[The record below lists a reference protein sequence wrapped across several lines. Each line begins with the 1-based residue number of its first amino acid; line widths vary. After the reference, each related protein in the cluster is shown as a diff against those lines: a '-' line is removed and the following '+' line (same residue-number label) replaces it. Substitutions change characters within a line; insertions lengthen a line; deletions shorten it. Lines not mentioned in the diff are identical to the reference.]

1 MNKIDEIAL
10 RVAEKLEPR
19 GRTYSPDHYIEF
31 AYALLAELSKESK
44 PVAYLYPP
52 SKVNSEPLA
61 YSAEE
66 MKRDNISID
75 GYIPLFTHPLPVEA
89 IEQRVAEACAK
100 MLEGLAWRVKP
111 ASANEVA
118 EEIRSGKWRE

>member
-1 MNKIDEIAL
+1 MNIDEIAL
-10 RVAEKLEPR
+10 RVAERLEPR

-31 AYALLAELSKESK
+31 AHALLAELSKQE
-44 PVAYLYPP
+44 PVAWLQISVEEGTDTKTARLHRPR
-52 SKVNSEPLA
+52 KFNSDWWKFEPLF
-61 YSAEE
+61 
-66 MKRDNISID
+66 
-75 GYIPLFTHPLPVEA
+75 LHPLPVEA